1 MVRWGRSDLSCH
13 RKNNVWSEVWSDGE
27 DQISV
32 DTGRIMSGVRC
43 GQMRKIRSQLTQ
55 EE

>member
-1 MVRWGRSDLSCH
+1 M
-13 RKNNVWSEVWSDGE
+13 WSDEE

-43 GQMRKIRSQLTQ
+43 GQMGKIRSQLTQ